1 MPVPIILD
9 NETNEVLVK
18 KHMQTVLP
26 SSSAATP
33 IRLFQSSLAVPAPTG
48 KPAAATGGDPV
59 PKLQRLKPFE
69 FQVGSDLER
78 FMATGAKPVENVAR
92 PLRSDAASVRSVSTD
107 PYEDYRSQPYEFFK
121 DADPEDFLYPYAR
134 KGCFIQLHEGHHS
147 DQVPTSPE
155 PDKVQKTSPESAK
168 VSKSDLEALEKKS
181 DLFAI
186 DKKEDEVGKE

>member
-1 MPVPIILD
+1 M
-9 NETNEVLVK
+9 
-18 KHMQTVLP
+18 
-26 SSSAATP
+26 
-33 IRLFQSSLAVPAPTG
+33 
-48 KPAAATGGDPV
+48 
-59 PKLQRLKPFE
+59 
-69 FQVGSDLER
+69 
-78 FMATGAKPVENVAR
+78 AR

-134 KGCFIQLHEGHHS
+134 KGCFIQLHEGHDS

-186 DKKEDEVGKE
+186 DKKEDEVGKEAEPQHKVIAKFVLDPTKPRPKKTRWNGVCGFVGGYIDPYSDAEPVRFETLVEIDVI